1 MATRTDA
8 WPAGLAPDATNT
20 STGVARTEPA
30 WRRRSDVREAEALN
44 LHAIAAAERWIYIE
58 NQYFTSPVIGTAL
71 ARRLAEPDGPEVIV
85 VCPLHSGGPF
95 DRLTMDHAR
104 NDLIHRLQHAD
115 RHDRFRAFA
124 PLTQD
129 DVPITVHSKLMI
141 IDDRLLRV
149 GSSNLNNRS
158 LGFDTECDLAI
169 EAHSS
174 SDPTRQA
181 IFDLLARLAAEHT
194 GSPAELMHRTL
205 VETGS
210 LIAGIV
216 ALNPE
221 AGRRLR
227 MFAIVRPSLLD
238 RVMGSMHLLDPLG
251 TSDNWRPWSRIRPGH
266 YLRSGR
272 SFG

>member
-1 MATRTDA
+1 M
-8 WPAGLAPDATNT
+8 
-20 STGVARTEPA
+20 
-30 WRRRSDVREAEALN
+30 AEA
-44 LHAIAAAERWIYIE
+44 
-58 NQYFTSPVIGTAL
+58 
-71 ARRLAEPDGPEVIV
+71 DGPEVIV

-104 NDLIHRLQHAD
+104 NNLIHRLQRAD
-115 RHDRFRAFA
+115 RHGRFRTFA
-124 PLTQD
+124 PLAQD

-158 LGFDTECDLAI
+158 LSFDTECDLAI
-169 EAHSS
+169 ETHTS

-181 IFDLLARLAAEHT
+181 IFELLVRLLAEHS
-194 GSPAELMHRTL
+194 GSPAELMHRRI

-210 LIAGIV
+210 LIAGID
-216 ALNPE
+216 ALNPDS
-221 AGRRLR
+221 GRRLQ
-227 MFAIVRPSLLD
+227 MISIARPSLLD
-238 RVMGSMHLLDPLG
+238 RVMGSTHLLDPSG
-251 TSDNWRPWSRIRPGH
+251 ASDNWRPWSRFRPGH